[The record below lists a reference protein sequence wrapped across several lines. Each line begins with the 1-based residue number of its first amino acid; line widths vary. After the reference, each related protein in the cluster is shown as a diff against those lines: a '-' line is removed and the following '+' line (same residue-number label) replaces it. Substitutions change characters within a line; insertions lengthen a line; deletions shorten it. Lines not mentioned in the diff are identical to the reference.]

1 MSTDYDNTIRT
12 IQPGVLAPADGNAGS
27 AVAQAFRL
35 EDFALDG
42 ANPARQGK
50 GLTPEG
56 VSYTDGHES
65 AALGPNN
72 ERLEDLKPRLVNALR
87 ELVRQYREEGVS
99 ARRHEIRRIRQARLF
114 WQGLQYAWW
123 NPNDMNWHLPFEQ
136 RFNDD
141 RQLEDMPRY
150 QFVTNFYQGFGLS
163 FIAVLSQDVP
173 SVRFYPQSAQ
183 SLQDIAAARSA
194 SDVAQLIE
202 QNNHVE
208 HLLTSIGYFLWT
220 DGKLGAYVRYV
231 ADGQRFGFHDE
242 NILEAVEIPLGED
255 AYVCPRCNKEVP
267 PPNADQASGDTDEG
281 SDTGHQSPIT
291 SHPSCPGCGAE
302 LSHENLRRAERVSV
316 PRFVGTRRV
325 PNGQEVISIAGG
337 LELNTPVWANEMHEY
352 PYLQWQA
359 EVHRA
364 KLKAAYPHAANKIE
378 TSPSQ
383 GAEDVYARVSRLSVE
398 QGLPSIH
405 PGDALLNLITFD
417 RTWLRPWAFYAIDDV
432 ETRNELLALFPE
444 GCYVAFA
451 GDAYCEARSESMDD
465 HWRVLHALPGDG
477 QNRPSVG
484 DSLVQVQE
492 RYNVLS
498 NMQAET
504 YEYGIPPIYA
514 DPQVLDF
521 DALANQVAEP
531 AAHFPARARPG
542 QPLAAG
548 FFQPQPARVP
558 PDMVQHQQ
566 ELIGPVAQFLTGL
579 FPAVFGGNME
589 DVKTASGYALARD
602 QALGRLGL
610 VWRRMKQ
617 FYADVILLGVDSFR
631 KNRPEDVEIPLLGPD
646 GVLDARTIRIADLKG
661 NISVH
666 PEADE
671 TFPRLKSQQ
680 RGILQQL
687 FGVNDP
693 VIQQALTEPANMG
706 YIKNVLGLTEL
717 VVPGEDARNK
727 QLREIQQL
735 LASAPIVITMNESGA
750 THAGAASDSAV
761 VAQHA
766 APAQES
772 PNDQITRASDSNA
785 AGTRNQSPVTNH
797 QSQVLVLPSVPVDDL
812 LDNHAV
818 EFEEC
823 KRWASSEAGQAARM
837 TNPAGF
843 ANVRAHAEA
852 HLRASNTTS
861 ALNLASLAPVLSQV
875 RRDRTGPEVRPRELH
890 TTSAAQRAPKP
901 GDDHDGPGDH
911 WVTIDG
917 HHVLVHES
925 QGTQKQPPNTAEN
938 ASKRQTPESLASQ
951 IPAQVKA
958 KMVQAINDS
967 NAPTADDKRGGFHEE
982 YGVAGLDASGNW
994 VISRDK
1000 PGPYANPD
1008 VDTKVSPSY
1017 VPADPKAAYSIVNPE
1032 VAFHV
1037 HPAGTTGKGKGWNQ
1051 PPSEADKSAVV
1062 PGQINLI
1069 FAAREN
1075 KVYFYDNS
1083 GVIGKPMSLKDFLKE

>member
-1 MSTDYDNTIRT
+1 MDLYRTAETWTGAPGTI
-12 IQPGVLAPADGNAGS
+12 APADGNSGGNSKYETRNSPQGDSGASFDFRVSSDESNRSNPGDDS
-27 AVAQAFRL
+27 TAQ
-35 EDFALDG
+35 D
-42 ANPARQGK
+42 
-50 GLTPEG
+50 
-56 VSYTDGHES
+56 
-65 AALGPNN
+65 LGPNN
-72 ERLEDLKPRLVNALR
+72 ERLEDVKPELVHALR
-87 ELVRQYREEGVS
+87 ELVRQYRQEGVV

-136 RFNDD
+136 RFSDD
-141 RQLEDMPRY
+141 RELEEMPRY

-163 FIAVLSQDVP
+163 FIAVLSQDIP
-173 SVRFYPQSAQ
+173 SVRFYPNSAQ
-183 SLQDIAAARSA
+183 SLEDIAAARAA

-208 HLLTSIGYFLWT
+208 QLLTSVGYFLWT

-231 ADGQRFGFHDE
+231 ADGQRFGFHEE
-242 NILEAVEIPLGED
+242 NILEALEIPLGED
-255 AYVCPRCNKEVP
+255 VYVCPQCGKEIPV
-267 PPNADQASGDTDEG
+267 ARDQWPVARENREDGTPGGFSSPAHGTRDTDHLAAGDTG
-281 SDTGHQSPIT
+281 VLT
-291 SHPSCPGCGAE
+291 CPGCGAALTE
-302 LSHENLRRAERVSV
+302 ANLRKAERVTV
-316 PRFVGTRRV
+316 PRVVGTRRV

-364 KLKAAYPHAANKIE
+364 KLKAAYPHVAPKIE
-378 TSPSQ
+378 SAPSQ

-405 PGDALLNLITFD
+405 PGDALMNLITFD
-417 RTWLRPWAFYAIDDV
+417 RTWLRPWAFYAV
-432 ETRNELLALFPE
+432 EDEAVRNELLATFPD

-451 GDAYCEARSESMDD
+451 GDVYCESRSENMDG

-558 PDMVQHQQ
+558 PDMVQHQA

-602 QALGRLGL
+602 QAMGRLGL
-610 VWRRMKQ
+610 VWRRTKQ
-617 FYADVILLGVDSFR
+617 FYADVLLLAVDCFR
-631 KNRPEDVEIPLLGPD
+631 KNRPEDVEIPLLGAD
-646 GVLDARTIRIADLKG
+646 GVFDSRAIRIADLKG
-661 NISVH
+661 NICVH

-680 RGILQQL
+680 RGVLQQL
-687 FGVNDP
+687 FTLNDP
-693 VIQQALTEPANMG
+693 VIQKALTEPANLG
-706 YIKNVLGLTEL
+706 YIKNVLGLTEM
-717 VVPGEDARNK
+717 VIPGEDSRNK

-735 LASAPIVITMNESGA
+735 LASAPIVVNVPPDT
-750 THAGAASDSAV
+750 
-761 VAQHA
+761 
-766 APAQES
+766 
-772 PNDQITRASDSNA
+772 PNARGETRNTKLETRADQASGSSSTADSGSNFDF
-785 AGTRNQSPVTNH
+785 RVSSEENKSPVTNH
-797 QSQVLVLPSVPVDDL
+797 QSLTLVLPSVPVDQL
-812 LDNHAV
+812 LDDHAV

-823 KRWASSEAGQAARM
+823 KRWANSEAGQAARM

-852 HLRASNTTS
+852 HLRALNAAVALGSTT
-861 ALNLASLAPVLSQV
+861 
-875 RRDRTGPEVRPRELH
+875 
-890 TTSAAQRAPKP
+890 K
-901 GDDHDGPGDH
+901 
-911 WVTIDG
+911 
-917 HHVLVHES
+917 
-925 QGTQKQPPNTAEN
+925 
-938 ASKRQTPESLASQ
+938 
-951 IPAQVKA
+951 
-958 KMVQAINDS
+958 
-967 NAPTADDKRGGFHEE
+967 
-982 YGVAGLDASGNW
+982 
-994 VISRDK
+994 
-1000 PGPYANPD
+1000 
-1008 VDTKVSPSY
+1008 
-1017 VPADPKAAYSIVNPE
+1017 
-1032 VAFHV
+1032 
-1037 HPAGTTGKGKGWNQ
+1037 
-1051 PPSEADKSAVV
+1051 
-1062 PGQINLI
+1062 
-1069 FAAREN
+1069 
-1075 KVYFYDNS
+1075 
-1083 GVIGKPMSLKDFLKE
+1083 